1 VSSSLP
7 SLWCPHLSP
16 SSGVVKLFLE
26 VNGDSTKKYCS
37 GQVQYIECFA
47 EEKHRLFIMEILLHC
62 ADISN
67 PYKPFHICAKW
78 ADLVSQE
85 FFTQGD
91 KERELG
97 IDISPMMDRNNANL
111 NNMQIGFIEF
121 VVSPL
126 ISSEYPVLL
135 SSLVLLSLRL
145 ASLILLSFLCYSLLL
160 FTL

>member
-1 VSSSLP
+1 
-7 SLWCPHLSP
+7 
-16 SSGVVKLFLE
+16 
-26 VNGDSTKKYCS
+26 
-37 GQVQYIECFA
+37 
-47 EEKHRLFIMEILLHC
+47 MEILLHC

>member
-1 VSSSLP
+1 MSQVASCLAPVLLSSFPPLPSPTSLP
-7 SLWCPHLSP
+7 CPVPVLQ
-16 SSGVVKLFLE
+16 LFLE
-26 VNGDSTKKYCS
+26 VNGDATKKYCS

-67 PYKPFHICAKW
+67 PYKPFQICAKW

-85 FFTQGD
+85 FFSQGD

-97 IDISPMMDRNNANL
+97 IDISPMMDRNSSNL

-126 ISSEYPVLL
+126 ISSE
-135 SSLVLLSLRL
+135 SSLSPPPPPPPAPSLP
-145 ASLILLSFLCYSLLL
+145 SL
-160 FTL
+160 

>member
-1 VSSSLP
+1 
-7 SLWCPHLSP
+7 
-16 SSGVVKLFLE
+16 
-26 VNGDSTKKYCS
+26 
-37 GQVQYIECFA
+37 
-47 EEKHRLFIMEILLHC
+47 MEILLHC

-135 SSLVLLSLRL
+135 SSLVLLSLL
-145 ASLILLSFLCYSLLL
+145 P
-160 FTL
+160 

>member
-1 VSSSLP
+1 M
-7 SLWCPHLSP
+7 
-16 SSGVVKLFLE
+16 
-26 VNGDSTKKYCS
+26 
-37 GQVQYIECFA
+37 ECFA

-67 PYKPFHICAKW
+67 PYKPFEICAKW

-85 FFTQGD
+85 FFSQGD

-97 IDISPMMDRNNANL
+97 LDISPMMDRNSSNL

-126 ISSEYPVLL
+126 ISSEFSHLVSSTILNLL
-135 SSLVLLSLRL
+135 LCSLRSRCEHL
-145 ASLILLSFLCYSLLL
+145 PTPEGDRRNDVEQL
-160 FTL
+160 FAMGKVT